1 MAGRIFESGMDAQKK
16 RLLIIVLFGVAA
28 VGAVLLFTDPAMSP
42 WVATQTL
49 PAVPVVPVAPVVPAA
64 ASVAAPAT
72 PPTATINT
80 KTPILPEGAQV
91 AGQIVRD
98 IFAPP
103 PEYARL
109 LPQEPK
115 AGVSATNGARNLTSG
130 PTPVL
135 TGIIMG
141 DSTRVAILRQ
151 GTISRSHRVGES
163 AGAYRV
169 ASISADSVTLSG
181 SAGTIVLKMGQ

>member
-1 MAGRIFESGMDAQKK
+1 
-16 RLLIIVLFGVAA
+16 
-28 VGAVLLFTDPAMSP
+28 
-42 WVATQTL
+42 
-49 PAVPVVPVAPVVPAA
+49 
-64 ASVAAPAT
+64 
-72 PPTATINT
+72 
-80 KTPILPEGAQV
+80 V

-103 PEYARL
+103 VEYARL

-115 AGVSATNGARNLTSG
+115 PGVNATNGARNLASG
-130 PTPVL
+130 LTPVL
-135 TGIIMG
+135 TGIIVG

-163 AGAYRV
+163 TGAYRV

>member
-1 MAGRIFESGMDAQKK
+1 MDAQKK

-42 WVATQTL
+42 LVSTQA
-49 PAVPVVPVAPVVPAA
+49 PPVVSVAPV
-64 ASVAAPAT
+64 ASVASVAT
-72 PPTATINT
+72 PANPAAPPNVAINN

-103 PEYARL
+103 VEYARL

-115 AGVSATNGARNLTSG
+115 PGVNATNGARNLASG

-135 TGIIMG
+135 TGIIVG

-163 AGAYRV
+163 TGAYRV

-181 SAGTIVLKMGQ
+181 AAGTIVLKMGQ

>member
-1 MAGRIFESGMDAQKK
+1 MAGRIFESGMEAQKK

-42 WVATQTL
+42 LATTQTL
-49 PAVPVVPVAPVVPAA
+49 PAVPVAPVVPAA

-72 PPTATINT
+72 PPKAAINN

-103 PEYARL
+103 VEYARL

-115 AGVSATNGARNLTSG
+115 PGVNATNGARNLASG
-130 PTPVL
+130 LTPVL
-135 TGIIMG
+135 TGIIVG